1 MHSTGQYQEAFASSN
16 QALDDI
22 RRLQKQQL
30 VVESESMNIY
40 RRHSSPRSP
49 VGAISPP
56 SPLVYEYFNSLHQT
70 SESER
75 SYEEGMNTFTK
86 AIPLCQAS
94 VFTPT
99 NTSLSF
105 QEVTILLNQGMILSE
120 LHKEDKSQALACY
133 GKALQ
138 LLPTKVDGTTLNQHV
153 FLYAAVIHRIG
164 SLHFTN
170 GKLEQAAKVFHD
182 FLLYLDVIAPSS
194 QQQSSDV
201 IAFVLSST
209 LNCFAVCKLHGP
221 PSSTQHETL
230 SDSLKKLE
238 LALNILSTNTTSK
251 SNRSNEISLSSI
263 FSLKATMLNNFGRV
277 LFRLQKLHEALE
289 YFNKALIIRQELFLG
304 CDHIDVAATFCN
316 IGDVHSKLGNSD
328 AAISA
333 YKSFILIAPR
343 TLGEHHTDV
352 TSIILNIADL
362 YYETGDWAHALHFY
376 KSLTN
381 VPDFEPRYLRS
392 VYNRLGLIHHKRE
405 EYCNAVKMFHSQLC
419 IDQKLG
425 MDPSTSVITLCNIG
439 AVLRDDGCFDE
450 SIKFLSSA
458 LELLTVSDMNQGT
471 MIDVID
477 IKTKIALTYKMKR
490 DYESAQA
497 TLLELLDFC
506 DRHNR
511 QKQSLLMQ
519 KTAASTWNLLAM
531 VHFEN
536 KSYSKASTYFQNSLK
551 VYMQLKADLA
561 ESPSIDLQIAN
572 VITNIS
578 TLMNKKG
585 QTSKGLELLKQ
596 SLQIL
601 YSARNAMSSELDD
614 DISSEEEELSS
625 QIASFIFSN
634 LVEMAWI
641 LEQDSIEDS
650 YEAAKKAWDFF
661 HQNEDEMS
669 DEDRDTLYT
678 LVREVSSHQTISV
691 ADLSDTS
698 YVRCAPAA

>member
-1 MHSTGQYQEAFASSN
+1 MHSTGQYEEAIASSN
-16 QALDDI
+16 QALEDI
-22 RRLQKQQL
+22 RRLQQQEL
-30 VVESESMNIY
+30 VAESESMNIY
-40 RRHSSPRSP
+40 RHSSP

-56 SPLVYEYFNSLHQT
+56 SPLVYEYFNSLHQS
-70 SESER
+70 SESKH
-75 SYEEGMNTFTK
+75 SYEEGMHTFTK

-99 NTSLSF
+99 RISLSF
-105 QEVTILLNQGMILSE
+105 QEVTILLNQGMILSA
-120 LHKEDKSQALACY
+120 LHHEDKSQALACY
-133 GKALQ
+133 EKALQ
-138 LLPTKVDGTTLNQHV
+138 LLPAAVDGTTLNQHV
-153 FLYAAVIHRIG
+153 FLYAAAIHRIG
-164 SLHFTN
+164 SIHFTN
-170 GKLEQAAKVFHD
+170 GKLEQAAQVFHD
-182 FLLYLDVIAPSS
+182 FLRYLDMIAPSS

-209 LNCFAVCKLHGP
+209 LNCFAVCKLHAP

-230 SDSLKKLE
+230 SDALKKLE
-238 LALNILSTNTTSK
+238 LAQNILSTNAK
-251 SNRSNEISLSSI
+251 LQANRSGGISLSSI

-289 YFNKALIIRQELFLG
+289 YFNKALIIRQELFLD

-316 IGDVHSKLGNSD
+316 IGDVHSKLGNND

-352 TSIILNIADL
+352 TSIILNVADL
-362 YYETGDWAHALHFY
+362 YYEAGDWAHALHFY

-392 VYNRLGLIHHKRE
+392 VFNRLGLIYHRRE
-405 EYCNAVKMFHSQLC
+405 EYCDAIKMFHSQLC
-419 IDQKLG
+419 LDQELG

-439 AVLRDDGCFDE
+439 AVLRDDGFFDE

-458 LELLTVSDMNQGT
+458 LELLTVSDIDQRT

-477 IKTKIALTYKMKR
+477 IKTKIALTYKMKE
-490 DYESAQA
+490 DYESAEA

-506 DRHNR
+506 DHQDR

-519 KTAASTWNLLAM
+519 KTAASTLNLLAM

-536 KSYSKASTYFQNSLK
+536 KNYSKASTYFQKSLK

-585 QTSKGLELLKQ
+585 HTSKGLDLLKQ

-601 YSARNAMSSELDD
+601 YSAKNAMSSELDD
-614 DISSEEEELSS
+614 DISAEEAELSS

-641 LEQDSIEDS
+641 LNEQDSNEHS

-661 HQNEDEMS
+661 HEHETEMS
-669 DEDRDTLYT
+669 NEDRDTLYN